1 MSLKTLIGTLS
12 LVVGTLFGAAGAEAA
27 ELATTINVQGMHCV
41 SCARKIAGHLQAV
54 PEAGPVAVDVATGKV
69 TVPPRSQAAPSP
81 RSLWEAVE
89 RAGYKPV
96 QLIGPY
102 GTFNAKPKS

>member
-1 MSLKTLIGTLS
+1 MSLKSLVGALS
-12 LVVGTLFGAAGAEAA
+12 LTLGTWFGAAAAEAA
-27 ELATTINVQGMHCV
+27 DLATTIDVEGMHCV

-69 TVPPRSQAAPSP
+69 AIPPRSQVAPSP

-96 QLIGPY
+96 RLRSPY
-102 GTFNAKPKS
+102 GTFAEKPKS